1 MKGAKGTVSVL
12 VRNQE
17 RDGVGTIQLRWRH
30 QGKRY
35 YLSLG
40 RSATRMNLKGAQM
53 IAQAIERDI
62 LYERF
67 DPSLAKYQGQADTP
81 KPEKI
86 VPDTFQVWQ
95 QYVTFREQSGAVAAS
110 TIIRD
115 YGKVTKRLE
124 KIPRD
129 LKGVAIRDWLLRHY
143 SGEIVRRTLIQL
155 SAAYMWAIRSGIV
168 TDNPVQDLAAD
179 LKKVRRKAQPEAFT
193 AEERDAILNAIAA
206 DRFCSPV
213 SPVRHSYYLD
223 YICTLF
229 WCGCRPEE
237 LSALTWAN
245 VARDFSFITI
255 REALPADVR
264 VLGKTKTG
272 KSRKVPTNNKLS
284 TLLQERFL
292 LWGSNSYVFPSPRGT
307 AVDSHNLSQR
317 VWKPV
322 VEALVK
328 EGKVSK
334 YLPLYACRHT
344 FITLASVEAGIPVQE
359 VAALVGNS
367 PQTIYAR
374 YASVIRKLTLPDV

>member
-213 SPVRHSYYLD
+213 SPVRHSYY
-223 YICTLF
+223 
-229 WCGCRPEE
+229 
-237 LSALTWAN
+237 
-245 VARDFSFITI
+245 
-255 REALPADVR
+255 R
-264 VLGKTKTG
+264 V
-272 KSRKVPTNNKLS
+272 
-284 TLLQERFL
+284 
-292 LWGSNSYVFPSPRGT
+292 
-307 AVDSHNLSQR
+307 
-317 VWKPV
+317 
-322 VEALVK
+322 
-328 EGKVSK
+328 
-334 YLPLYACRHT
+334 
-344 FITLASVEAGIPVQE
+344 
-359 VAALVGNS
+359 
-367 PQTIYAR
+367 
-374 YASVIRKLTLPDV
+374 